1 MPKKKPKMKMT
12 RREMKKD
19 PLVTFSLKAAD
30 FVRSNARVLAIVAV
44 IVVASA
50 VVSVMMTRDRA
61 RAESEAELVLDQAN
75 KELLRGNAADA
86 TTLYNELLD
95 RYAGTSS
102 GKRGLLFKG
111 DALLQSGKYDEAI
124 SAYEKFLSRERKDEL
139 LRSSA
144 KKGVATALEDKGEFA
159 KAAGVHETL
168 ATLLEGNDAA
178 EELMS
183 AARCY
188 RASSVYGKAISLYEK
203 VISQHPDYWG
213 AEEAKV
219 SLGELR
225 TKLKLAMPGTS
236 SEVKGAVPQNR

>member
-1 MPKKKPKMKMT
+1 MKMT

-30 FVRSNARVLAIVAV
+30 FARSNARLLAIVAV

-50 VVSVMMTRDRA
+50 VVAVMMTRDRA

-86 TTLYNELLD
+86 TTLYDELLD

-102 GKRGLLFKG
+102 GRRGLLFKG
-111 DALLQSGKYDEAI
+111 EALLQSGKYDEAI
-124 SAYEKFLSRERKDEL
+124 STYEKFLGRERKDEL

-144 KKGVATALEDKGEFA
+144 KRGIATALEDKGEFA
-159 KAAGVHETL
+159 KAAGVHESL
-168 ATLLEGNDAA
+168 AMLLEGNDAA

-183 AARCY
+183 AARSY
-188 RASSVYGKAISLYEK
+188 RAASVYGKAISLYEK
-203 VISQHPDYWG
+203 VISQYPDYWRV
-213 AEEAKV
+213 EEAKV

-225 TKLKLAMPGTS
+225 TKLKLATPSPG
-236 SEVKGAVPQNR
+236 SEGKGAAPQNR